1 MFTVVLRNMLNFKIK
16 IFSFH
21 KKMEL
26 NFPDLIRNNVSFL
39 QSHKENKIKE

>member
-1 MFTVVLRNMLNFKIK
+1 MVIIVLRNMLNFKLE

-26 NFPDLIRNNVSFL
+26 NFPDLIRNNASFL